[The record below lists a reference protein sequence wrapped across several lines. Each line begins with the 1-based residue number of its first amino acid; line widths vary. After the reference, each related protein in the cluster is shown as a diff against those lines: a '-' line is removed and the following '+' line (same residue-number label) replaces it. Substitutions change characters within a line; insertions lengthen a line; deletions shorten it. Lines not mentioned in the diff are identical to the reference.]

1 VRGKKALFITIGQ
14 SPRPDILDEMRPWW
28 ESSGAALDV
37 VERGALDGLSPSQ
50 VERLVPRAEDTP
62 LVSRLQDG
70 TEVTLGSGWIHHRV
84 QEIVSEA
91 GEEDFDFLVLL
102 CTGRFPGLRSKQLV
116 VKAGPVLDRGLE
128 AFREAAPA
136 LGVLVP
142 HEKQEG
148 VFLENGCRVSH
159 VSPYAEDGR
168 DGWDE
173 AARKLRGSDLI
184 ALHCMGYTESM
195 RARMAEATGKPVVLA
210 RRVLAAAVAQII

>member
-28 ESSGAALDV
+28 NSHGAELDV
-37 VERGALDGLSPSQ
+37 IERGALDGLSTSQ
-50 VERLVPRAEDTP
+50 IERLGPGADDTP
-62 LVSRLQDG
+62 LVSRLGDG
-70 TEVTLGSGWIHHRV
+70 SEVTLGSGWVHHRV
-84 QEIVSEA
+84 QEIVLDA
-91 GEEDFDFLVLL
+91 EEDDFDFLVLL
-102 CTGRFPGLRSKQLV
+102 CTGRFPDLRSKRLV

-148 VFLENGCRVSH
+148 AFLENGCRVSH
-159 VSPYAEDGR
+159 MSPYSTNGQD
-168 DGWDE
+168 DWDE

-184 ALHCMGYTESM
+184 ALHCMGYNESM

-210 RRVLAAAVAQII
+210 RRMLAAAVAQIL